1 MYDTSLRVRGG
12 RALLP
17 IRNKKD
23 VDHEDEAVAIDDIAR
38 PVDASVGSSC
48 QLFYLQTYDFI
59 YEAFYVDAEHQ

>member
-23 VDHEDEAVAIDDIAR
+23 VDHEDEDEAVAIDDIAR

-48 QLFYLQTYDFI
+48 QLF
-59 YEAFYVDAEHQ
+59 